1 MLDLLTIASH
11 EYNVCSDLS
20 NLAKNELTILEGKQC
35 VIIFNQNKIESLL
48 SARCMRI
55 LIQNGI
61 TETEELI
68 KGSQLTFK
76 VLSVSDPFESIENLN
91 CEAVILMNEQN
102 YPAGIINNVSS
113 IVDIVRYLDFQ
124 ESEVRKTLL
133 EYEAIFE
140 SLEEEIF
147 VTNQHGIILRL
158 NAASERVFG
167 LKKLDLI
174 GKHVSELVKRN
185 IISSSTTEA
194 VLEQKCRV
202 NMMQDMMIS
211 GKKVIG
217 TAIPIF
223 DEVGQLVRV
232 VSTSKDIDQINR
244 LKSELDKKNTELGLR
259 DKELDLLRSEMFS
272 QVNFVYAS
280 KVMDSIKDRILRI
293 ADTDLSVLIHGESG
307 VGKEVIAKVVHNA
320 SKRKE
325 KPFVKINC
333 GLIPENLLESELF
346 GYERGA
352 FTGADKKGK
361 IGKVELANGGTL
373 FLDEIGEVPL
383 ALQVKLLEFLQ
394 DRTICRVGGTRTISI
409 DTRVLAAT
417 NCDLQDLVTKKL
429 FRQDLY
435 YRLNIM
441 PIKVPPLRERKDD
454 IDILVEF
461 FRQKINKKYGMSKR
475 ISPELKKALN
485 DFDWPGN
492 VRELEHVVERL
503 MVISDSNLVSLENIE
518 DQFEIKSKDLK
529 TSVPKIIPLK
539 AAKAKVEEELVRVAY
554 AKCHSTYKAA
564 EMLEVDQSTIVKLLK
579 KYNVKDRATSNT
591 TESNGGS

>member
-1 MLDLLTIASH
+1 MLDLLAIASH
-11 EYNVCSDLS
+11 DYAVYSDLS
-20 NLAKNELTILEGKQC
+20 QLVVNNPVDLQGKRYG
-35 VIIFNQNKIESLL
+35 IIFNQNMIVSLL
-48 SARCMRI
+48 SVCCLQALMR
-55 LIQNGI
+55 NGI
-61 TETEELI
+61 LEQEELI
-68 KGSQLTFK
+68 NSSQLRFK
-76 VLSVSDPFESIENLN
+76 VLPFCEPFGSIENLD
-91 CEAVILMNEQN
+91 CEVIVLVNEQG
-102 YPAGIINNVSS
+102 YPTGVISNVES
-113 IVDIVRYLDFQ
+113 IVDCVKYFNFQ
-124 ESEVRKTLL
+124 ESEARKTLM

-147 VTNQHGIILRL
+147 VTDQQGIILRL
-158 NAASERVFG
+158 NPASERVFG
-167 LKKLDLI
+167 LKKQDLI

-185 IISSSTTEA
+185 IISASTTEA

-217 TAIPIF
+217 TAIPIL

-244 LKSELDKKNTELGLR
+244 LKSELDKKKTELGLR
-259 DKELDLLRSEMFS
+259 DQELDLLRSEIFS
-272 QVNFVYAS
+272 RVKFVYAS
-280 KVMDSIKDRILRI
+280 DAMNSIKDRILRI

-307 VGKEVIAKVVHNA
+307 VGKEVIAKAIHYA
-320 SKRKE
+320 SKRKN

-352 FTGADKKGK
+352 FTGADKNGK

-373 FLDEIGEVPL
+373 FLDEIGEMPL
-383 ALQVKLLEFLQ
+383 MLQVKLLEFLQ
-394 DRTICRVGGTRTISI
+394 DKTICRVGGTRSI
-409 DTRVLAAT
+409 PIETRVLAAT
-417 NCDLQDLVTKKL
+417 NCNLQDMVTEKL

-441 PIKVPPLRERKDD
+441 TIKIPALRERKED

-461 FRQKINKKYGMSKR
+461 FKQRINKKYGIAKR
-475 ISPELKKALN
+475 ISPELKKALY
-485 DFDWPGN
+485 DYDWPGN

-503 MVISDSNLVSLENIE
+503 MVVSDSDVVSLDNIE
-518 DQFEIKSKDLK
+518 DQLEIKSKEQKASLPQI
-529 TSVPKIIPLK
+529 VPLK

-564 EMLEVDQSTIVKLLK
+564 EMLEVDQSTIVKLIK
-579 KYNVKDRATSNT
+579 KYKIKERLSHL
-591 TESNGGS
+591 SLGS